1 MRVSNVLEFTEN
13 HRFVAYRDFALSAL
27 DRKVLALLYQPLA
40 GSLAVSFYLLLYHR
54 LGEDEIGYTPP
65 DQQRGLF
72 LGLGLDPGLDGR
84 RRLIEASSRLEAVGL
99 LRVYR
104 RYDPV
109 TEETLYEYELR
120 PPLPPHRFFAHPYL
134 TLLLRDRIGRYAH
147 LELHKALEPD
157 PPADL
162 DRFLSREDV
171 SVPPAEMF
179 RLGKGAGERP
189 EPDAADPFAE
199 AAAAREDG
207 PEVPERIRHAD
218 ILFRFPRGSA
228 NRKWVERLRHMP
240 EAMARINYL
249 AYKYELNAPEICRLL
264 DEDGAFREDG
274 RPDWDLLDRRA
285 REMYRQDRKREK
297 ERAIRLARL
306 SAAEKESVEDT
317 AEEPGLPEAAGKA
330 EYGSAAG
337 GAETAAVPEA
347 AEPGLEV
354 PKRFPSAI
362 SQQAYNDLLR
372 HQPWTRVLKLF
383 FPGAVPD
390 PFLRIFEKIDAAYRL
405 PEPVINVLIHYVM
418 SMDETQRLSEPFI
431 DAIAANMLA
440 KGIATYEEAVAYVRG
455 QEKLREVLERRTG
468 DGAVRGERAGAEGKR
483 AGGRGRS
490 AGRKPDMPVVEDDG
504 PEREM
509 TPEELANLYEL
520 ARKFK
525 ERTREQG

>member
-1 MRVSNVLEFTEN
+1 VRVSNVLEFTEN
-13 HRFVAYRDFALSAL
+13 HRFIVCRDFALSAL
-27 DRKVLALLYQPLA
+27 DRKVLARLYQPLA

-54 LGEDEIGYTPP
+54 LGEDEIGFAPP

-72 LGLGLDPGLDGR
+72 LGLGLNPGPDSR

-134 TLLLRDRIGRYAH
+134 TLLLRDRIGKYAH

-171 SVPPAEMF
+171 SVSFAEMF
-179 RLGKGAGERP
+179 RQGKDAEERP
-189 EPDAADPFAE
+189 ARDAADSFAE
-199 AAAAREDG
+199 SAAVRDDG

-228 NRKWVERLRHMP
+228 NRAWVERLRHMP
-240 EAMARINYL
+240 EAMARINYI
-249 AYKYELNAPEICRLL
+249 AYKYELYAPEICRLL

-274 RPDWDLLDRRA
+274 QPDWDLLDRRA
-285 REMYRQDRKREK
+285 RELYRQDRKREK
-297 ERAIRLARL
+297 ERAVRLARL
-306 SAAEKESVEDT
+306 SAAGGDP
-317 AEEPGLPEAAGKA
+317 AEETEELSALSEALEETANGD
-330 EYGSAAG
+330 AAG
-337 GAETAAVPEA
+337 GEAGAAPNNAEF
-347 AEPGLEV
+347 GLEV

-362 SQQAYNDLLR
+362 SVRAYNDLLR
-372 HQPWTRVLKLF
+372 RQPWTRVLRLF

-390 PFLRIFEKIDAAYRL
+390 PFLRVFEKIDAAYRL
-405 PEPVINVLIHYVM
+405 PEPVINVLIHYVL

-440 KGIATYEEAVAYVRG
+440 KGIATYEEAIAYVRG
-455 QEKLREVLERRTG
+455 QEKLRETLARRAGAG
-468 DGAVRGERAGAEGKR
+468 DGAVRGERTNAEGKR
-483 AGGRGRS
+483 TGSGRGSS

-504 PEREM
+504 PEREL

-520 ARKFK
+520 AR
-525 ERTREQG
+525 RLRESST

>member
-285 REMYRQDRKREK
+285 RELYRQDRKREK

-306 SAAEKESVEDT
+306 SAAGGDPAEETDRLPPLAETGDPEAGAPAGKES
-317 AEEPGLPEAAGKA
+317 
-330 EYGSAAG
+330 
-337 GAETAAVPEA
+337 GAEPDG
-347 AEPGLEV
+347 AEFILEV
-354 PKRFPSAI
+354 PKRLPAAMPV
-362 SQQAYNDLLR
+362 QAYNDLLR
-372 HQPWTRVLKLF
+372 HKPWTRVLRLF

-390 PFLRIFEKIDAAYRL
+390 PFLRVFEKIDAAYRL
-405 PEPVINVLIHYVM
+405 PEPVINVLIHYVL

-455 QEKLREVLERRTG
+455 QEKLRETLERRAGGGT
-468 DGAVRGERAGAEGKR
+468 VRGERAGAQGKG
-483 AGGRGRS
+483 AGGARGRS

-520 ARKFK
+520 ARKLK
-525 ERTREQG
+525 ETNP

>member
-13 HRFVAYRDFALSAL
+13 HRFIAYRDFALSAL

-54 LGEDEIGYTPP
+54 LGEDEIGYAPP

-72 LGLGLDPGLDGR
+72 LGLGLDPGPNSR

-134 TLLLRDRIGRYAH
+134 TLLLRDRIGKYAH

-171 SVPPAEMF
+171 SVSPAEMF

-189 EPDAADPFAE
+189 GPDAADPFAE
-199 AAAAREDG
+199 AAASRDDG

-228 NRKWVERLRHMP
+228 NRAWVERLRHMP
-240 EAMARINYL
+240 EAMARINYI
-249 AYKYELNAPEICRLL
+249 AYKYELHTPEICRLL
-264 DEDGAFREDG
+264 DEDGVFREDG

-285 REMYRQDRKREK
+285 RELYRQDRKREK

-306 SAAEKESVEDT
+306 SEAGDPVEETEELSALSEASGEAEAEDGDAADGE
-317 AEEPGLPEAAGKA
+317 
-330 EYGSAAG
+330 G
-337 GAETAAVPEA
+337 GAEFS
-347 AEPGLEV
+347 LEV
-354 PKRFPSAI
+354 PKRFPAAI
-362 SQQAYNDLLR
+362 SVRAYNDLLR
-372 HQPWTRVLKLF
+372 RKPWTRVLKLF

-405 PEPVINVLIHYVM
+405 PEPVINVLIHYVL

-440 KGIATYEEAVAYVRG
+440 KGVATYEEAVAYVRG
-455 QEKLREVLERRTG
+455 QEKLRGALARRAG
-468 DGAVRGERAGAEGKR
+468 DGAVRGGRASAEGKR
-483 AGGRGRS
+483 AGSGRGRS

-525 ERTREQG
+525 ETNP

>member
-1 MRVSNVLEFTEN
+1 MRVSNLLEFTEN
-13 HRFVAYRDFALSAL
+13 HRFIAYRDFALSAL
-27 DRKVLALLYQPLA
+27 DRKVLVQLYQPLV

-54 LGEDEIGYTPP
+54 LGEDEIGYATP

-72 LGLGLDPGLDGR
+72 LGLGLDMGPDSR
-84 RRLIEASSRLEAVGL
+84 RRLIEQSSRLEAVGL

-109 TEETLYEYELR
+109 SEETLYEYELK

-134 TLLLRDRIGRYAH
+134 TLLLRDRIGKYAH
-147 LELHKALEPD
+147 LELHRALEPD
-157 PPADL
+157 PPAVL

-171 SVPPAEMF
+171 SVPPSEMF
-179 RLGKGAGERP
+179 RMGTGAGERP
-189 EPDAADPFAE
+189 GTDVADSAAE
-199 AAAAREDG
+199 APFPPDEG

-240 EAMARINYL
+240 EAMVRINYI
-249 AYKYELNAPEICRLL
+249 AYKYELHAPEISRLL

-274 RPDWDLLDRRA
+274 QPDWDLLDRRA
-285 REMYRQDRKREK
+285 RELYRQDRKREK

-306 SAAEKESVEDT
+306 GAAE
-317 AEEPGLPEAAGKA
+317 EEAVAAGLPEVLGEAEGVAPTEGAGS
-330 EYGSAAG
+330 GTG
-337 GAETAAVPEA
+337 RTDP
-347 AEPGLEV
+347 EPGLEV

-362 SQQAYNDLLR
+362 SVQAYNDLLR
-372 HQPWTRVLKLF
+372 HKPWTRVLKLF

-390 PFLRIFEKIDAAYRL
+390 PFLRVFEKIDAAYRL

-440 KGIATYEEAVAYVRG
+440 KGIATYEEAVVYVRG
-455 QEKLREVLERRTG
+455 QEKLREVLERRAG
-468 DGAVRGERAGAEGKR
+468 DGAVRGDRTVPEGKR
-483 AGGRGRS
+483 SGSGRGRA

-504 PEREM
+504 TEREM
-509 TPEELANLYEL
+509 TPEELQNLYEL
-520 ARKFK
+520 ARKFT
-525 ERTREQG
+525 ERAREQG

>member
-13 HRFVAYRDFALSAL
+13 HRFIAYRDFALSAL
-27 DRKVLALLYQPLA
+27 DRKVLVQLYQPLV

-54 LGEDEIGYTPP
+54 LGEDEIGYAPP

-72 LGLGLDPGLDGR
+72 LGLGLDMSPDSR
-84 RRLIEASSRLEAVGL
+84 RRLIEQSSRLEAVGL
-99 LRVYR
+99 LKVYR

-109 TEETLYEYELR
+109 SEETLYEYELK

-134 TLLLRDRIGRYAH
+134 TLLLRDRIGKYAH
-147 LELHKALEPD
+147 LELHRSLEPD
-157 PPADL
+157 PPAVL

-171 SVPPAEMF
+171 SVSPAEMF
-179 RLGKGAGERP
+179 QIGKSAGERP
-189 EPDAADPFAE
+189 GPDGADSFAE
-199 AAAAREDG
+199 ASAPPDEG

-240 EAMARINYL
+240 EAMARINYI
-249 AYKYELNAPEICRLL
+249 AYKYELHAPEISRLL

-274 RPDWDLLDRRA
+274 QPDWDLLDRRA
-285 REMYRQDRKREK
+285 RELYRQDRKREK
-297 ERAIRLARL
+297 ERAIRFARL
-306 SAAEKESVEDT
+306 GAAEEEA
-317 AEEPGLPEAAGKA
+317 AEGAGLPGAAGEA
-330 EYGSAAG
+330 DG
-337 GAETAAVPEA
+337 GASAEGAGADAAD

-354 PKRFPSAI
+354 PRRFPSAI
-362 SQQAYNDLLR
+362 SVRAYNDLLR
-372 HQPWTRVLKLF
+372 HKPWTRVLKLF

-390 PFLRIFEKIDAAYRL
+390 PFLRVFEKIDAAYRL

-418 SMDETQRLSEPFI
+418 CMDETQRLSEPFI

-455 QEKLREVLERRTG
+455 QEKLREALERRAG
-468 DGAVRGERAGAEGKR
+468 DGAVRGGRAGAEGKR
-483 AGGRGRS
+483 AGSGRGRS
-490 AGRKPDMPVVEDDG
+490 ASRKPEMPVVEDDG

-509 TPEELANLYEL
+509 TPEELENLYEL
-520 ARKFK
+520 VRKFTD
-525 ERTREQG
+525 RAGEQA